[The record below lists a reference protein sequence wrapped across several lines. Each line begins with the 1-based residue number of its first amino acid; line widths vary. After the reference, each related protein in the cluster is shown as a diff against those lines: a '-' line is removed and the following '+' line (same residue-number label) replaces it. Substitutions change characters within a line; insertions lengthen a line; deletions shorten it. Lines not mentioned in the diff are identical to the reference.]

1 MAIIFS
7 NLLLESTFDIR
18 KLSKGKKVKNGP
30 KMFNMVL
37 NVLQCSQMVLNGLKK
52 SPLIQLDGLYNQV

>member
-7 NLLLESTFDIR
+7 NLLLESTFDFG
-18 KLSKGKKVKNGP
+18 KLSKVKKVKNGP

-37 NVLQCSQMVLNGLKK
+37 NVLQCSQMVLDGLKN